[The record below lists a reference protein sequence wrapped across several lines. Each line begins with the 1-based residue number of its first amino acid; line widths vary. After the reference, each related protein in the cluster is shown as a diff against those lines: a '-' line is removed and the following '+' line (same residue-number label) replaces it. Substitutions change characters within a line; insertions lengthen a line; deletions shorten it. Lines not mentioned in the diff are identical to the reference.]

1 VTARAA
7 VVAAALCAS
16 SLRAGADPTLVAIV
30 AAPDAAHAL
39 AIGMGGEV
47 YEPDANGWVR
57 HAAGGVAVPLVVA
70 ARAGTTIIAGGKDTA
85 AFRFQR
91 GVWHLLAL
99 GYHAKPVI
107 GAGSRATCA
116 IGRAVYAL
124 DHEPAVKL
132 PDAPSPV
139 LQLAASSAGVAIE
152 TERGVYR
159 LGGAG
164 KWQAIAGAPQHVD
177 QLVSDRWAIV
187 SHAGTELTTGATT
200 GPLGAFDA
208 VTATDA
214 GVLLVASEAAG
225 QVTIRTFAGKH
236 REESSTPVAP
246 ASPIAGIAADRDGK
260 RFVVALRD
268 GRILSRGGDGTWS
281 TATVRDELPQG
292 APGAPP
298 ATSQQ

>member
-1 VTARAA
+1 M
-7 VVAAALCAS
+7 
-16 SLRAGADPTLVAIV
+16 VAIV
-30 AAPDAAHAL
+30 AAPDAAHAV
-39 AIGMGGEV
+39 AIGQAGEV

-57 HAAGGVAVPLVVA
+57 HAAGGVSVPLVVA
-70 ARAGTTIIAGGKDTA
+70 TRAGTTIIAGGKDTA

-99 GYHAKPVI
+99 GYHAKPVL

-124 DHEPAVKL
+124 DHEPALKL
-132 PDAPSPV
+132 PDAPTPV
-139 LQLAASSAGVAIE
+139 VELAGSIAGVAIE
-152 TERGVYR
+152 TERGLFR
-159 LGGAG
+159 LGSAG

-187 SHAGTELTTGATT
+187 GRAAIELTTGATT

-214 GVLLVASEAAG
+214 GVLLVASEAG
-225 QVTIRTFAGKH
+225 GKITIRTFAGKK
-236 REESSTPVAP
+236 RDETSTPVTP
-246 ASPIAGIAADRDGK
+246 PSPIAGIAADGDGK
-260 RFVVALRD
+260 RVVVALRD
-268 GRILSRGGDGTWS
+268 GRILARGADGDWAT
-281 TATVRDELPQG
+281 TTVREDLPHK

-298 ATSQQ
+298 ATSQP